1 MLYIF
6 GDSFSVPQTQMN
18 EVFGP
23 RGEPVSYIPLE
34 KTWTTLVKESIFGDG
49 EYVNDAVL
57 GCSNA
62 YIYYRLVERES
73 LFKEGD
79 FIIIQLTSMHREWFF
94 EDKPYMAI
102 QLATKITPGIDVT
115 EEQYQALEMY
125 KRHLYFD
132 RRSLIH
138 YSMFLDSLA
147 HKVRVYGERGI
158 RCLILPGFDNVPG
171 VVGNLCETAG
181 LEFNNEK
188 TAISYYDKTGDLRF
202 NHFSEVNH
210 KILANKVI
218 EFFNTGK
225 TIDLTCD
232 FKTGIYTKDNI

>member
-1 MLYIF
+1 MLYVF
-6 GDSFSVPQTQMN
+6 GDSFSIPQKHMN

-34 KTWTTLVKESIFGDG
+34 KTWTTIVNENINEGS

-79 FIIIQLTSMHREWFF
+79 FVIIQLTSVHREWFF

-171 VVGNLCETAG
+171 VKGNLTETSG
-181 LEFNNEK
+181 LEFDREK
-188 TAISYYDKTGDLRF
+188 TAMTYYKKTGDMRF

-210 KILANKVI
+210 KILADKII
-218 EFFNTGK
+218 EFFNTGRLVDLK
-225 TIDLTCD
+225 TG
-232 FKTGIYTKDNI
+232 FQTGIYTKDDI